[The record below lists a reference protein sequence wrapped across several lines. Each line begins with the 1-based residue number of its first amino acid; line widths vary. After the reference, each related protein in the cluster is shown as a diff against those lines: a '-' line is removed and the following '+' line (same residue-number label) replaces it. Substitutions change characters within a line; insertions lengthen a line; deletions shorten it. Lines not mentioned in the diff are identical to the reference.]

1 MYRSLIENVCVYR
14 MRPFKEVL
22 IGDFISMFNLIST
35 IDTKHH
41 TQAVNTHKT
50 VNYTIADA
58 IDM

>member
-1 MYRSLIENVCVYR
+1 MQSI
-14 MRPFKEVL
+14 
-22 IGDFISMFNLIST
+22 FNLIST

-58 IDM
+58 IDMYCVAISVFSSY